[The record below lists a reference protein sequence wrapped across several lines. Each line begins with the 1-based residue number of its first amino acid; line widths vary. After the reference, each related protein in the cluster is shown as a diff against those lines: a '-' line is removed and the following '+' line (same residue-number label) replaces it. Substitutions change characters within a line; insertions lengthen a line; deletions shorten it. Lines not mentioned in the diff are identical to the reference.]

1 MPDRGGQG
9 GRARSGPARDFTSV
23 GQIAEPPFARL
34 PDPSTLFA
42 TRSSCLAA
50 LAEGHA
56 LAPYLLFLSRL
67 TAVQDAAHRALP
79 PYDAALS
86 AERVPYDAGPP
97 LSGALIR
104 EGDDFL
110 ATLRWFVEHAA
121 SIEAPEAAERAL
133 ARLAAMPGEARLDL
147 AMAVRE
153 AAYPTAQLGECLY
166 VAAALQV
173 FLTRLAA
180 LLDAGRLHG
189 AGDGVCPAC
198 GSAPVAS
205 AIVGWAGAERSRYC
219 CCSLCQTMWN
229 YVRIKCT
236 ACGSTEGISLF
247 QVEGQSPNVAVE
259 ACSTCSTYIKH
270 LQQNKARVLDPVAD
284 DIASFGL
291 DLLVRDKGYRRAT
304 PNPLMVTV

>member
-1 MPDRGGQG
+1 MSDAGGRG
-9 GRARSGPARDFTSV
+9 GRAKSGPARDFTSV
-23 GQIAEPPFARL
+23 GQVAEPPFTRL

-42 TRSSCLAA
+42 ARSARLAA

-67 TAVQDAAHRALP
+67 IAVQDAAQRALP
-79 PYDAALS
+79 PYDAAF
-86 AERVPYDAGPP
+86 AAGRVPYDTGPP

-104 EGDDFL
+104 GSDDFL
-110 ATLRWFVEHAA
+110 GSLGWLVEHAA

-147 AMAVRE
+147 AEAVRE
-153 AAYPTAQLGECLY
+153 AAYPAAQLGECLY

-173 FLTRLAA
+173 FLSRLAA
-180 LLDAGRLHG
+180 VLDAGRLRG

-198 GSAPVAS
+198 GGAPVAS
-205 AIVGWAGAERSRYC
+205 VIVGWANADRARYC

-229 YVRIKCT
+229 YTRIKCT
-236 ACGSTEGISLF
+236 ACGSTEGISYF
-247 QVEGQSPNVAVE
+247 QIEGQSPNAAVE
-259 ACSTCSTYIKH
+259 ACSACSTYIKH
-270 LQQNKARVLDPVAD
+270 FQQNKARAIEPAAD

-291 DLLVRDKGYRRAT
+291 DLLVRDKGFRRAT
-304 PNPLMVTV
+304 PNPLMVTG

>member
-1 MPDRGGQG
+1 MSDTG
-9 GRARSGPARDFTSV
+9 GRGSRGKSGPTRDFAAV
-23 GQIAEPPFARL
+23 GQVAEPPFVRL

-42 TRSSCLAA
+42 ARSARLTV

-67 TAVQDAAHRALP
+67 TAVQDAAQRALP
-79 PYDAALS
+79 PYDAAFS
-86 AERVPYDAGPP
+86 AGPVSYDAGPP

-110 ATLRWFVEHAA
+110 ATLEWLVEHAA
-121 SIEAPEAAERAL
+121 SVEAPEAAEQAL
-133 ARLAAMPGEARLDL
+133 ARLAAMPGETRLDL
-147 AMAVRE
+147 AVAVRE
-153 AAYPTAQLGECLY
+153 AAYPAAQLGECLY

-173 FLTRLAA
+173 FLSRLAA
-180 LLDAGRLHG
+180 VLDAGRLRS

-205 AIVGWAGAERSRYC
+205 AIVGWANADRARYC

-229 YVRIKCT
+229 HTRIRCT
-236 ACGSTEGISLF
+236 ACGSTEGISYL
-247 QVEGQSPNVAVE
+247 QIEGQSPNVAVE

-270 LQQNKARVLDPVAD
+270 LQQNKVRALDPVAD

-291 DLLVRDKGYRRAT
+291 DLLVRDKGFRRAT
-304 PNPLMVTV
+304 PNPLMVTA

>member
-1 MPDRGGQG
+1 MSDRGGQG
-9 GRARSGPARDFTSV
+9 GRARSGPARDFTTV
-23 GQIAEPPFARL
+23 GQVAEPPFARL
-34 PDPSTLFA
+34 PEPSALFA
-42 TRSSCLAA
+42 ARSSRLTA

-67 TAVQDAAHRALP
+67 AAVQDAAQRALP
-79 PYDAALS
+79 PYDAAFS
-86 AERVPYDAGPP
+86 AGRVPYDAGPP
-97 LSGALIR
+97 LSAALIR

-110 ATLRWFVEHAA
+110 GTLEWIAEHAA
-121 SIEAPEAAERAL
+121 SIEAPEAAEQAL

-147 AMAVRE
+147 AGTVRE

-173 FLTRLAA
+173 FLSRLAA
-180 LLDAGRLHG
+180 VLDAGRLRS
-189 AGDGVCPAC
+189 AGDGVCPTC
-198 GSAPVAS
+198 GGAPVAS
-205 AIVGWAGAERSRYC
+205 AIVGWANADRARYC

-229 YVRIKCT
+229 YTRIKCT

-247 QVEGQSPNVAVE
+247 QVEGQSPSVAVE

-270 LQQNKARVLDPVAD
+270 LQQNKVRVLDPVAD

-291 DLLVRDKGYRRAT
+291 DLLVRDKGFRRAT
-304 PNPLMVTV
+304 PNPLMVTA